1 MTTSTADMPAATKLA
16 IDRTRLAYERTQ
28 MAWVRTAASMISF
41 GFTIYKA
48 LQFLR
53 ENSNAPPSTGITPR
67 EFGMGMMAIGVIA
80 LALATLQHQKNLR
93 AMQQEYGIPMP
104 ISVSSVVSV
113 ILSVIGIFGL
123 AAVYLR
129 Y

>member
-1 MTTSTADMPAATKLA
+1 MSASAADLPAATKLA
-16 IDRTRLAYERTQ
+16 VDRTRLAYERTQ
-28 MAWVRTAASMISF
+28 MAWVRTSASMISF

-53 ENSNAPPSTGITPR
+53 ENANAPPSTGITPR

-93 AMQQEYGIPMP
+93 ALRAEYGLELP
-104 ISVSSVVSV
+104 ISVSSV
-113 ILSVIGIFGL
+113 
-123 AAVYLR
+123 
-129 Y
+129 

>member
-1 MTTSTADMPAATKLA
+1 MTASSGLPDATRLA

-80 LALATLQHQKNLR
+80 LTLATIQHQHNLR
-93 AMQQEYGIPMP
+93 KMREEYGLPMP
-104 ISVSSVVSV
+104 ISVSAIVSV

-123 AAVYLR
+123 VAVYLR